1 LFSGYVDT
9 LLKIKQESTGW
20 PERLKTDAD
29 KEAFLA
35 DYEKKEGIKL
45 DPTNIASNP
54 GKRTLA
60 KLMLNRFV
68 HALILILILSDIIN
82 HV

>member
-20 PERLKTDAD
+20 PERLKSDAE
-29 KEAFLA
+29 KEAFLE

-45 DPTNIASNP
+45 DPTNISANP

-60 KLMLNRFV
+60 KLMLNRYAV
-68 HALILILILSDIIN
+68 CLICC
-82 HV
+82 VFA